1 MSGFPIGVA
10 SRELEVTS
18 HLTHSTRCCLVRG
31 TGNAAGFIAVFEV
44 EMLARYLKL
53 YGLFGGN
60 CSIS

>member
-1 MSGFPIGVA
+1 MA

-18 HLTHSTRCCLVRG
+18 HLTHFTRCCLVRG
-31 TGNAAGFIAVFEV
+31 PGNAVGFIAVFEV